1 MHATA
6 DTELGKGMLD
16 FRRLL
21 ASIPRLGEKHLFV
34 EQETYPGAP
43 LDSARRDHAYLA
55 ALEF

>member
-1 MHATA
+1 VI
-6 DTELGKGMLD
+6 D

-21 ASIPRLGEKHLFV
+21 ASIDDIDRKLVFV

-43 LDSARRDHAYLA
+43 LDSIRRDHAYIS